1 MLAPRRAVGG
11 ACALVFL
18 LLCLVAFTADVE
30 WYRISLRSSSNVV
43 IDNELCTELLHMN
56 ITPQGLDDRPLLIEG
71 TVKRKH
77 VAIASVFG
85 FHFDVYMALAW
96 TMERVLA
103 KVPDSEL
110 QVFAHSFYYGFQSV
124 VDSLGLHH
132 GPRNDIEDFIPYL
145 RNNPTLDL
153 VVLGTC
159 EVDLREMH
167 SELLAEWDTRSDHQ
181 KFQLVCIAHNIADT
195 AWQDH
200 IADWS
205 RRGAIRLLPLGEH
218 VKGAFRTKFDAL
230 ADSTEPLLYTA
241 AYEHI
246 PIDVHIP
253 VLDVPNLP
261 EKDPRRT
268 LAKAVIQGSFDTS
281 RRDYYR
287 FFDEMIQ
294 SLHED
299 PRGWGYHA
307 LDDRVSFIPDYRA
320 DVPPF
325 ELALVGSG
333 SLEIPIELA
342 YMVSIYRG
350 LDYLDFYK
358 LIAGMDIVV
367 PAFADNGYYENQA
380 SSTVALAV
388 ELNVP
393 ILATRRMR
401 KAYKYIDDDRTVV
414 TRPSAMREVQAL
426 KLLRSGNSSQFL
438 EREQASHGISLLPI
452 NELVVATHAMVD
464 RGWTRSAADVKEYKA
479 ALWRHNELVVQQL
492 LRDGVSTQ

>member
-110 QVFAHSFYYGFQSV
+110 QVFAHPFYYGFQSV

-153 VVLGTC
+153 IVLGTC
-159 EVDLREMH
+159 EVEYVTYSNSRSTCSRTCLSLREMH

-205 RRGAIRLLPLGEH
+205 RRGAIRLLPLGE
-218 VKGAFRTKFDAL
+218 
-230 ADSTEPLLYTA
+230 
-241 AYEHI
+241 
-246 PIDVHIP
+246 
-253 VLDVPNLP
+253 
-261 EKDPRRT
+261 
-268 LAKAVIQGSFDTS
+268 Q
-281 RRDYYR
+281 
-287 FFDEMIQ
+287 
-294 SLHED
+294 
-299 PRGWGYHA
+299 
-307 LDDRVSFIPDYRA
+307 
-320 DVPPF
+320 
-325 ELALVGSG
+325 
-333 SLEIPIELA
+333 
-342 YMVSIYRG
+342 
-350 LDYLDFYK
+350 
-358 LIAGMDIVV
+358 
-367 PAFADNGYYENQA
+367 
-380 SSTVALAV
+380 
-388 ELNVP
+388 
-393 ILATRRMR
+393 
-401 KAYKYIDDDRTVV
+401 
-414 TRPSAMREVQAL
+414 
-426 KLLRSGNSSQFL
+426 
-438 EREQASHGISLLPI
+438 
-452 NELVVATHAMVD
+452 
-464 RGWTRSAADVKEYKA
+464 
-479 ALWRHNELVVQQL
+479 
-492 LRDGVSTQ
+492 